1 MLKNTK
7 EIVFYDPIVESG
19 HIEFNQLFMLKY
31 DHPIYV
37 YSKIDENGSY
47 LKYHLK
53 SIGNHYKFLNNKA
66 REGDVFLAFNNLSL
80 FILTFLFKK
89 IDCSFIVHNNLDFAF
104 KSKIHKLFYKRIA
117 RKVNLI
123 YLENRLQEEG
133 EEFINH
139 KSSVVIPHPII
150 KINSAIKG
158 NNEHVFVSGRNLTKE
173 QLNYVCKLEENN
185 NVICNTLIDSVNFK
199 NLKMGFIQNFDEM
212 LNNCKKIYIIGSY
225 KYRASGI
232 LYKALSLEGLEII
245 FSDKKYFKEIK
256 CLKVIGKGN
265 NILTLN
271 ENLK

>member
-7 EIVFYDPIVESG
+7 ETIFYDPIVESG
-19 HIEFNQLFMLKY
+19 HVEFNQLFMLKY

-37 YSKIDENGSY
+37 YSKIDENESY

-53 SIGNHYKFLNNKA
+53 SIANHYKFIKKA
-66 REGDVFLAFNNLSL
+66 RKGDVFLAFNNLSL
-80 FILTFLFKK
+80 FILTFLLKK

-117 RKVNLI
+117 RNVNLI
-123 YLENRLQEEG
+123 YLEDRLQEEG
-133 EEFINH
+133 NKLIKHNF
-139 KSSVVIPHPII
+139 SVVIPHPII
-150 KINSAIKG
+150 KIKFAIKG

-173 QLNYVCKLEENN
+173 QLSYVCKLEKNN
-185 NVICNTLIDSVNFK
+185 NVICNSLIDSVHCK
-199 NLKMGFIQNFDEM
+199 NLKMGFVENFDEM

-225 KYRASGI
+225 QYRASGI

-256 CLKVIGKGN
+256 CLNVIGKGN

-271 ENLK
+271 EKLK